1 MAVVGTIKEIWR
13 YPVKSMAGQTLS
25 RAEVAPT
32 GIVGDRL
39 WATRND
45 AVHEIQGAK
54 KFPVLMQCEARFRHE
69 PHSGTAPPVDIS
81 FPDGS
86 ATASDDPA
94 VASKLSKL
102 VGKAVSL
109 WPIQPPTDLAHYRR
123 RPMNEA
129 EFGEEMQDIF
139 QREPGEAFP
148 ALEQFPKEI
157 LEFTSFPGMY
167 FDVTPIHLLTT
178 ASLRHLGRLNPK
190 ASWDV
195 RRFRPNFVIEP
206 IGGADGF
213 VENGWVGRNLRIGGI
228 TLHCPGPTPR
238 CGMTT
243 REQKGLPFDKS
254 ILRTIV
260 KDADQNVGLY
270 AVVAEAGAIQVG
282 DAVELV

>member
-13 YPVKSMAGQTLS
+13 FPVKSMAGQKLQ
-25 RAEVAPT
+25 AAQVGPI

-45 AVHEIQGAK
+45 TAQEIQGAK
-54 KFPVLMQCEARFRHE
+54 KFPELMQCSAKFREE
-69 PHSGTAPPVDIS
+69 PADDRVPHVDIT

-86 ATASDDPA
+86 VTGSDAPGLA
-94 VASKLSKL
+94 AKLTGL
-102 VGKAVSL
+102 VGKPMSL
-109 WPIQPPTDLAHYRR
+109 WPIQPPSDLAHYRR
-123 RPMNEA
+123 RPMNEQ

-178 ASLRHLGRLNPK
+178 TSLAHLAGLNP
-190 ASWDV
+190 AADWDV
-195 RRFRPNFVIEP
+195 RRFRPNFVIEAAN
-206 IGGADGF
+206 GRQGF
-213 VENGWVGRNLRIGGI
+213 VETDWIGKDMRIGGV

-243 REQKGLPFDKS
+243 RAQNGLPFDKS

-260 KDADQNVGLY
+260 KDAEQNVGLY
-270 AVVAEAGAIQVG
+270 ALVAAAGTIRLG
-282 DAVELV
+282 DAVEIG

>member
-1 MAVVGTIKEIWR
+1 MTVVGRIKEIWR
-13 YPVKSMAGQTLS
+13 YPVKSMAGQTVQEA
-25 RAEVAPT
+25 RVAPN

-39 WATRND
+39 WATRAD

-54 KFPVLMQCEARFRHE
+54 KFPALMLCEARFRTE
-69 PHSGTAPPVDIS
+69 SRNGSVPPVDIT

-86 ATASDDPA
+86 VLGSDDPGIHA
-94 VASKLSKL
+94 KLSML
-102 VGKAVSL
+102 AGKSLSL
-109 WPIQPPTDLAHYRR
+109 WPLQPPSDLAHYRR

-157 LEFTSFPGMY
+157 LEYTSFPGMY

-178 ASLRHLGRLNPK
+178 ASLEHLATLNPS
-190 ASWDV
+190 AQWDV
-195 RRFRPNFVIEP
+195 RRFRPNFVIETAE
-206 IGGADGF
+206 GTGF
-213 VENGWVGRNLRIGGI
+213 VENGWVGKNLRIGGL

-243 REQKGLPFDKS
+243 RAQKGLPFDRS
-254 ILRTIV
+254 VLRTIV
-260 KDADQNVGLY
+260 KEADQNVGLY
-270 AVVAEAGAIQVG
+270 AVVAAEGSVRVG
-282 DAVELV
+282 DAVELH